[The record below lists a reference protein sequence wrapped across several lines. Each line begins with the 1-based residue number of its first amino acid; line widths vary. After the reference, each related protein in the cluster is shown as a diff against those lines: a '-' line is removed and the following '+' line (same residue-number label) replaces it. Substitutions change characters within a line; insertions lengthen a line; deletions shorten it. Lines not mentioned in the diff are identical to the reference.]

1 VFKRKTVVV
10 SSRKAK
16 DRRESFTDEDIKT
29 IFYHKNFLP
38 AIFEG
43 HGKKTIKYPYYWIP
57 ILASLMGARLEEI
70 CQMRCTDIM

>member
-29 IFYHKNFLP
+29 IFHHKNFLP

-43 HGKKTIKYPYYWIP
+43 HGKKP
-57 ILASLMGARLEEI
+57 
-70 CQMRCTDIM
+70 

>member
-16 DRRESFTDEDIKT
+16 DRRESFTDENIKT

-43 HGKKTIKYPYYWIP
+43 HGKKP
-57 ILASLMGARLEEI
+57 
-70 CQMRCTDIM
+70 